1 MKETL
6 HIITLVALII
16 FPQSNGFCK
25 VSDSQAK
32 DPTLEKLDV
41 IIKEHVLGHKASIE
55 KSRNRNAAWDVKP
68 DEISDEM
75 RRHVTM
81 EKLTQE
87 ELNQLWA
94 LDVGN
99 RHEERKE
106 IITPEESERLW
117 SMFLNGEGS
126 EKINAFSTIV
136 LSEKIEEWED
146 YLLQMLHSKESE
158 NVEAALRIL
167 EWRIEDGSHHEQMRL
182 TNNQSID
189 TKIREIESMWADD
202 ESIQQWLK
210 EYKRSVEDYY
220 LSEETTEPD
229 NETLTGVFP
238 KMDVVKVPDESK
250 LAARKTPEELV
261 ERFFPEVAKQT
272 FIGWLWLGL
281 LCLFLILI
289 GILFGIKRR

>member
-1 MKETL
+1 
-6 HIITLVALII
+6 
-16 FPQSNGFCK
+16 
-25 VSDSQAK
+25 
-32 DPTLEKLDV
+32 
-41 IIKEHVLGHKASIE
+41 
-55 KSRNRNAAWDVKP
+55 
-68 DEISDEM
+68 
-75 RRHVTM
+75 
-81 EKLTQE
+81 
-87 ELNQLWA
+87 
-94 LDVGN
+94 
-99 RHEERKE
+99 
-106 IITPEESERLW
+106 
-117 SMFLNGEGS
+117 
-126 EKINAFSTIV
+126 
-136 LSEKIEEWED
+136 
-146 YLLQMLHSKESE
+146 
-158 NVEAALRIL
+158 
-167 EWRIEDGSHHEQMRL
+167 
-182 TNNQSID
+182 
-189 TKIREIESMWADD
+189 MWADD